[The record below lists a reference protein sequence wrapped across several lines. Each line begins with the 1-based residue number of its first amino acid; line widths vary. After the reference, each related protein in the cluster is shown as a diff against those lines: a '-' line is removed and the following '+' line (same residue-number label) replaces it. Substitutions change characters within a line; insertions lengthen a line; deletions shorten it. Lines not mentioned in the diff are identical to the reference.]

1 MRAKLF
7 NRLFDYKIFYEIF
20 FLQFLRTLK
29 SHLRLDIK
37 IFCRTYD
44 FCLLCSCQSSE
55 KKIEKKNPRSLRIV
69 GGTIWRGKRKRINAL
84 YIHAEVRRRARRKR
98 RYNHSGDY
106 GRKVPPVPIPN
117 TEVKLSYAE
126 STLRDTA
133 WEDRSSPLLNFYS
146 IVVIAKRRSIYCSLA
161 QSVEHRTVN
170 PSVVSSSLTGAAKCT
185 ICSENVQIVH
195 FYACWKENYLQ

>member
-37 IFCRTYD
+37 IFCHTYD

-55 KKIEKKNPRSLRIV
+55 KKIEKKKNPRSFRIV

-84 YIHAEVRRRARRKR
+84 YIHAEVKRRARRKR

-106 GRKVPPVPIPN
+106 GRKVHLFPFR
-117 TEVKLSYAE
+117 TQKLSFL
-126 STLRDTA
+126 TPKVLCGT
-133 WEDRSSPLLNFYS
+133 PLGRIGHRRFSVALLSLKQIEGNFFILY
-146 IVVIAKRRSIYCSLA
+146 I
-161 QSVEHRTVN
+161 
-170 PSVVSSSLTGAAKCT
+170 
-185 ICSENVQIVH
+185 
-195 FYACWKENYLQ
+195 

>member
-37 IFCRTYD
+37 IICRTYD

-55 KKIEKKNPRSLRIV
+55 KKIEKKKNPRSFRIV

-84 YIHAEVRRRARRKR
+84 YIHAEVWRIARRKR

-133 WEDRSSPLLNFYS
+133 WEDRSSPLLSYPSIFKTDRRVFFYS
-146 IVVIAKRRSIYCSLA
+146 IYINRGCFDAPAVFCR
-161 QSVEHRTVN
+161 
-170 PSVVSSSLTGAAKCT
+170 
-185 ICSENVQIVH
+185 
-195 FYACWKENYLQ
+195 